1 MGSTI
6 VPDDQIQ
13 QILEELDV
21 PENDRWGI
29 FEVLDADA
37 GGTLTLQALTSGIM
51 CLRGDPRRSDV
62 IRVLLAMKYFQG
74 ETKHSHEFAYA
85 RINLLQESMNAI
97 MDKVELT
104 PPVPRGLPTS

>member
-29 FEVLDADA
+29 FEVLDADG
-37 GGTLTLQALTSGIM
+37 GGTLTLQELISGIM

-62 IRVLLAMKYFQG
+62 IRVLLAMKYFQV
-74 ETKHSHEFAYA
+74 ETQQSDESAHA

-97 MDKVELT
+97 MDKAELK
-104 PPVPRGLPTS
+104 P